1 MAIIAI
7 NHLDTERKDMYI
19 LIVAKISLKVVNSEI
34 WLELTVVGSVE
45 TQE

>member
-1 MAIIAI
+1 
-7 NHLDTERKDMYI
+7 MYI